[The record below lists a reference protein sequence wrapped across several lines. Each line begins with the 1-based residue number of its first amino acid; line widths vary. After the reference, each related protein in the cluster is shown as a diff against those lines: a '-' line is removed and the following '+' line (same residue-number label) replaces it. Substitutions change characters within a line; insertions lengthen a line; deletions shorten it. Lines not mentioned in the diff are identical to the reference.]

1 MSVTLI
7 AGVQYS
13 RLVLAPS
20 VLVWVWLRGNLFGP
34 RCLTRL
40 RCLSIRHLP
49 FRQQMYFQMKI
60 AWLIDFSNSSSNVT
74 QKKGDSLSELQN
86 FKEFNL
92 VPLQCI
98 RLQITSFRI
107 GWIQSQGVFMLK
119 KGLWGCIFRW
129 INVPYTISQNLKNVS
144 SFPKETLLLKV
155 SN

>member
-60 AWLIDFSNSSSNVT
+60 TWLIDFSNSSSSVT

-98 RLQITSFRI
+98 RLQITSL
-107 GWIQSQGVFMLK
+107 GLDGYKSQWVFMLIKDSEDVYSDGSLLFQTQSLRILRMCLLFLK
-119 KGLWGCIFRW
+119 KRF
-129 INVPYTISQNLKNVS
+129 Y
-144 SFPKETLLLKV
+144 
-155 SN
+155 

>member
-86 FKEFNL
+86 FTEFNL

-98 RLQITSFRI
+98 RLQITSL
-107 GWIQSQGVFMLK
+107 GLDGYKSQWVFMLIKDSEDVYSDGSLFHTQSLRILCLLFLK
-119 KGLWGCIFRW
+119 KRF
-129 INVPYTISQNLKNVS
+129 Y
-144 SFPKETLLLKV
+144 
-155 SN
+155 

>member
-13 RLVLAPS
+13 RLLLAPS

-60 AWLIDFSNSSSNVT
+60 AWLIDFLNSSSNVT

-86 FKEFNL
+86 FTEFNL
-92 VPLQCI
+92 VPFQYI
-98 RLQITSFRI
+98 RLQITSL
-107 GWIQSQGVFMLK
+107 GLDGYKSQGVFMLIK
-119 KGLWGCIFRW
+119 DSEDVYSDGSLCSIH
-129 INVPYTISQNLKNVS
+129 NLS
-144 SFPKETLLLKV
+144 ES
-155 SN
+155 

>member
-60 AWLIDFSNSSSNVT
+60 AWLIDFSNSFSNVT

-98 RLQITSFRI
+98 RLQITSL
-107 GWIQSQGVFMLK
+107 GLDGYKSQGVFMLIKDSEDVYSDGSMFHTQSLRILRMCLLFLK
-119 KGLWGCIFRW
+119 KHF
-129 INVPYTISQNLKNVS
+129 Y
-144 SFPKETLLLKV
+144 
-155 SN
+155 